1 MDPIGFALEHFDAV
15 GRYRTEDDGAAIDP
29 SGELPSG
36 EQFTGF
42 DELRKLLLESKR
54 DAFLQCMSEK
64 ILVYAVGRGL
74 EYYDQCAIDKI
85 KNGLEQD
92 DYRFSRLVLE
102 VVRSEPFQ
110 KQGKKRSHE

>member
-15 GRYRTEDDGAAIDP
+15 GRYRTQDDGDPID
-29 SGELPSG
+29 STGVLPSG
-36 EQFTGF
+36 EQFAGF
-42 DELRKLLLESKR
+42 DELRNLLLKNKR
-54 DAFLQCMSEK
+54 DEFLQCLSEK
-64 ILVYAVGRGL
+64 TLIYAVGRGL

-85 KNGLEQD
+85 KNALEQD

-102 VVRSEPFQ
+102 IVRSEPFQ